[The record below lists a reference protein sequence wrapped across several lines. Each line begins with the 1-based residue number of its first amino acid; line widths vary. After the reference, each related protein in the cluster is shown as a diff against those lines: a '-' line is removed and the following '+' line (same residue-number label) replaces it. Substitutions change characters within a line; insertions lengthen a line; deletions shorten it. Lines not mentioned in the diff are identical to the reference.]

1 MKYEGDFKDGK
12 ADGNGKIIY
21 GDGKYYIGQ
30 LKNDHRHGKGI
41 LYYKNGNIKYEGD
54 FVENKFEGNGKLIL
68 EDGQYYIGQF
78 KNGFKHGKGIEY
90 YSNGSIKY
98 EGEFENDKKVE
109 RKNSKRDVHEERFN

>member
-21 GDGKYYIGQ
+21 EDCKYYIGQ

-54 FVENKFEGNGKLIL
+54 FVENKFGGNGNWFWKMDNIIL
-68 EDGQYYIGQF
+68 VSLKMVLNMVKE
-78 KNGFKHGKGIEY
+78 
-90 YSNGSIKY
+90 
-98 EGEFENDKKVE
+98 
-109 RKNSKRDVHEERFN
+109 